1 MAHKNIIFLS
11 FLSYLSANVGKS
23 NQIGMFWGSFEVYTN
38 FNICTHAINAYNK
51 CIIVPMYFL
60 FMFLICFRI
69 GMKYF

>member
-1 MAHKNIIFLS
+1 MFL
-11 FLSYLSANVGKS
+11 
-23 NQIGMFWGSFEVYTN
+23 GSFEVYTN

>member
-1 MAHKNIIFLS
+1 MKDDVEYFLQMLAKQTKL
-11 FLSYLSANVGKS
+11 FL
-23 NQIGMFWGSFEVYTN
+23 GSFEVYAN

-51 CIIVPMYFL
+51 CIIVPMSFL